1 MRPPISRL
9 PCRNAQ
15 PLNRPMAHVIPF
27 TPRSTNP
34 SGLLR
39 AARDRSGLTHA
50 QFAALLGRAIGRPQL
65 GPGTIRAWESGA
77 VSPPIQVLEAAQRL
91 TPQTSAPTVVRQL
104 DGANPPDLGLLITAP
119 PAPFTGPSS
128 IEAVMQAFRDAD
140 RQVGGGYVY
149 GAVIRYLEHEIAPQL
164 FCGTSDVFSAAA
176 ALTEMAGWM
185 AHDAGDDTLASG
197 HFERALRF
205 ASATEDAE
213 LAAHIHASHSHLAQH
228 LDRPRDA
235 LRFAQAG
242 RSILRRGAHH
252 PALAARLHAMEARAL
267 AKLHRRADCARALM
281 NAEKALDRLSSSSP
295 SPWVSPFDRGSLA
308 AEASQCMQQLQQLA
322 AARQHSEQVISLRT
336 SSHAR
341 SRAFGQL
348 RLAGI
353 LVSQGEIEEACA
365 VSDAALASS
374 DRLSSSRVTQL
385 LHSLH
390 SQLMSHASA
399 PGVEPVVRS
408 LSTALSTR
416 AHTRLLLD
424 AAGNTGT

>member
-1 MRPPISRL
+1 
-9 PCRNAQ
+9 
-15 PLNRPMAHVIPF
+15 MADVIQF
-27 TPRSTNP
+27 TPRRTNP

-50 QFAALLGRAIGRPQL
+50 QFAALVGRAIGRPEL

-77 VSPPIQVLEAAQRL
+77 IPPPIEIIEAAQRL
-91 TPQTSAPTVVRQL
+91 TRRAPAPGVVPQL
-104 DGANPPDLGLLITAP
+104 DGARP
-119 PAPFTGPSS
+119 PASGTLIMPTPASLTGPAS
-128 IEAVMQAFRDAD
+128 IEDVMQTFRDAD

-149 GAVIRYLEHEIAPQL
+149 GAVIRYLEREIAPQL
-164 FCGTSDVFSAAA
+164 FGGASDVFAAAA

-185 AHDAGDDTLASG
+185 AHDAGDDTLAGG

-205 ASATEDAE
+205 VTATDDVE

-267 AKLHRRADCARALM
+267 AKLRRRADCGRALM
-281 NAEKALDRLSSSSP
+281 NAEKALDRLAPSPP
-295 SPWVSPFDRGSLA
+295 SPWVSPFDRASLA
-308 AEASQCMQQLQQLA
+308 AEASQCMQQLQYLA
-322 AARQHSEQVISLRT
+322 AARQHSEQVISLRS

-353 LVSQGEIEEACA
+353 LVSQGELEHACV
-365 VSDAALASS
+365 VSDAALAGS
-374 DRLSSSRVTQL
+374 DRLSSSRVMQL

-390 SQLMSHASA
+390 TQLMPHALV
-399 PGVEPVVRS
+399 PGVELVVRS
-408 LSTALSTR
+408 LSIALSTR

-424 AAGNTGT
+424 AAGGPGT

>member
-1 MRPPISRL
+1 
-9 PCRNAQ
+9 
-15 PLNRPMAHVIPF
+15 MADVIPF

-39 AARDRSGLTHA
+39 AARDRSGLTDA
-50 QFAALLGRAIGRPQL
+50 QFAALLGRAIGRPEL
-65 GPGTIRAWESGA
+65 GPGTIRAWEAGA
-77 VSPPIQVLEAAQRL
+77 IPPPIEILEAAQRL
-91 TPQTSAPTVVRQL
+91 TRHPAPAVVPEL
-104 DGANPPDLGLLITAP
+104 DGRSP
-119 PAPFTGPSS
+119 PAAGQVVTPSQAAFTGPAS

-149 GAVIRYLEHEIAPQL
+149 AAVIRYLEREIAPQL
-164 FCGTSDVFSAAA
+164 FGGASDVFSAAA

-185 AHDAGDDTLASG
+185 AHDAGDDALAG
-197 HFERALRF
+197 AHFERALRF
-205 ASATEDAE
+205 ASATQDAE

-267 AKLHRRADCARALM
+267 ATLRRRADCGRALM
-281 NAEKALDRLSSSSP
+281 NAEKALDRLSSHAA
-295 SPWVSPFDRGSLA
+295 SPWVSPFDRASLA

-322 AARQHSEQVISLRT
+322 AARQHSEQVINLRN
-336 SSHAR
+336 SNHAR

-353 LVSQGEIEEACA
+353 LVSQGEIEHACA

-390 SQLMSHASA
+390 GQLTPHAAA
-399 PGVEPVVRS
+399 PGVEHVVRS
-408 LSTALSTR
+408 LSTALGAR
-416 AHTRLLLD
+416 AQTRLLIG
-424 AAGNTGT
+424 AAGNPQT

>member
-1 MRPPISRL
+1 
-9 PCRNAQ
+9 
-15 PLNRPMAHVIPF
+15 MADVIQF
-27 TPRSTNP
+27 TPRRTNP

-39 AARDRSGLTHA
+39 AARDRSGLTDA
-50 QFAALLGRAIGRPQL
+50 QFAALLGRAIGRPEL

-77 VSPPIQVLEAAQRL
+77 IPPPVQILEAAQRL
-91 TPQTSAPTVVRQL
+91 TRQAPAPSVVSEL
-104 DGANPPDLGLLITAP
+104 DGARPPAAALLITP
-119 PAPFTGPSS
+119 SPATFSGPSS

-149 GAVIRYLEHEIAPQL
+149 GAVIRYLECEIAPRL
-164 FCGTSDVFSAAA
+164 FGGASDVFAAAA

-185 AHDAGDDTLASG
+185 AHDAGDDALAG
-197 HFERALRF
+197 DHFERALRF

-235 LRFAQAG
+235 LRFAQTG
-242 RSILRRGAHH
+242 RSILRRGASH

-267 AKLHRRADCARALM
+267 AKLRRRADCAHALM
-281 NAEKALDRLSSSSP
+281 SAEKALDQPSSSPP
-295 SPWVSPFDRGSLA
+295 SPWVSPFDRASLA

-322 AARQHSEQVISLRT
+322 AARQHSEQVISLRS

-341 SRAFGQL
+341 SPAFGQL

-353 LVSQGEIEEACA
+353 LVSQGEIEHACA

-385 LHSLH
+385 LHSLRT
-390 SQLMSHASA
+390 QLMPHASA

-408 LSTALSTR
+408 LSTALNTR
-416 AHTRLLLD
+416 AHTRLLIS
-424 AAGNTGT
+424 AAGNSRT

>member
-1 MRPPISRL
+1 
-9 PCRNAQ
+9 
-15 PLNRPMAHVIPF
+15 MADVIPF
-27 TPRSTNP
+27 TPRRTDP

-39 AARDRSGLTHA
+39 AARDRSGLTHT
-50 QFAALLGRAIGRPQL
+50 QFAALLGRAIGRPEL
-65 GPGTIRAWESGA
+65 GAGTIRAWESGA
-77 VSPPIQVLEAAQRL
+77 IPPPIQVLEAAHRL
-91 TPQTSAPTVVRQL
+91 TRQTRPPSPAAALGGSSRPT
-104 DGANPPDLGLLITAP
+104 ADLFLTPP
-119 PAPFTGPSS
+119 PAAFTGPAT
-128 IEAVMQAFRDAD
+128 IEEVMQAFRDAD

-149 GAVIRYLEHEIAPQL
+149 GAVVRYLEREIGPQL
-164 FCGTSDVFSAAA
+164 FGGTSDVFCAAA

-185 AHDAGDDTLASG
+185 AHDAGDDALACA
-197 HFERALRF
+197 HFQRALRF
-205 ASATEDAE
+205 ASATEDSE

-267 AKLHRRADCARALM
+267 AALRRRADCGRALM
-281 NAEKALDRLSSSSP
+281 NAERALDRLSSRAA
-295 SPWVSPFDRGSLA
+295 SPWVSPFDRASLA

-336 SSHAR
+336 SGHTR

-353 LVSQGEIEEACA
+353 LVSQGEIEHACA
-365 VSDAALASS
+365 ISEAALAGS

-390 SQLMSHASA
+390 AQLTPHASA
-399 PGVEPVVRS
+399 PDVEAVVQS
-408 LSTALSTR
+408 VSTALTTR
-416 AHTRLLLD
+416 THTRLLLG

>member
-1 MRPPISRL
+1 
-9 PCRNAQ
+9 
-15 PLNRPMAHVIPF
+15 MAHVIPF

-39 AARDRSGLTHA
+39 AARERSGLPEA
-50 QFAALLGRAIGRPQL
+50 LFASLLGRAIGRPEL
-65 GPGTIRAWESGA
+65 GPGTIRAWEAGA
-77 VSPPIQVLEAAQRL
+77 IPPPIQVLGAAQRL
-91 TPQTSAPTVVRQL
+91 TPRAPAPTVVPEL
-104 DGANPPDLGLLITAP
+104 NGSGP
-119 PAPFTGPSS
+119 PAGGLVVTPSPASFTGPAS
-128 IEAVMQAFRDAD
+128 IEAVMQTFRDAD

-149 GAVIRYLEHEIAPQL
+149 AAVIRYLEREIAPQL
-164 FCGTSDVFSAAA
+164 FGGTSDVFSAAA

-185 AHDAGDDTLASG
+185 AHDAGDDMLAGG
-197 HFERALRF
+197 HFQRALRF

-267 AKLHRRADCARALM
+267 ATLRRRADSGRALM
-281 NAEKALDRLSSSSP
+281 NAEKALDRLSSHAV
-295 SPWVSPFDRGSLA
+295 SPWVSPFDRASLA

-322 AARQHSEQVISLRT
+322 SARQHSEQVISLRST
-336 SSHAR
+336 NHAR

-348 RLAGI
+348 RLASI
-353 LVSQGEIEEACA
+353 LVSQGEIEHACA
-365 VSDAALASS
+365 VSEAALASS

-390 SQLMSHASA
+390 GQLAPHAA
-399 PGVEPVVRS
+399 TPGVEHVVRS

-416 AHTRLLLD
+416 AHVGLLIG
-424 AAGNTGT
+424 AAGNPRS

>member
-1 MRPPISRL
+1 
-9 PCRNAQ
+9 
-15 PLNRPMAHVIPF
+15 MAHVIQF
-27 TPRSTNP
+27 TPRSSNP

-50 QFAALLGRAIGRPQL
+50 QFAALLGRAIGRPEL

-77 VSPPIQVLEAAQRL
+77 VSPPIQVLAAAQRL
-91 TPQTSAPTVVRQL
+91 TPQAPAPTVAAQL
-104 DGANPPDLGLLITAP
+104 DGASPPDAGLLVTAP
-119 PAPFTGPSS
+119 AAPFTAAAS

-149 GAVIRYLEHEIAPQL
+149 GAVIRYLEREIAPQL
-164 FCGTSDVFSAAA
+164 FGGASDVFSAAA

-185 AHDAGDDTLASG
+185 AHDAGDDTLAG
-197 HFERALRF
+197 DHFERALRF
-205 ASATEDAE
+205 ASATTDAE
-213 LAAHIHASHSHLAQH
+213 LVAHIHASHSHLAQH

-267 AKLHRRADCARALM
+267 AGLHRRADCARALM
-281 NAEKALDRLSSSSP
+281 NAEQALDRLSSSTP
-295 SPWVSPFDRGSLA
+295 SPWVSPFDRASLA

-322 AARQHSEQVISLRT
+322 AARQHSEQVISLRS

-353 LVSQGEIEEACA
+353 LVSQGEIEHACA
-365 VSDAALASS
+365 VSEAALASS
-374 DRLSSSRVTQL
+374 DRLASGRVTQL
-385 LHSLH
+385 LYSLH
-390 SQLMSHASA
+390 AQLTPHALVPA
-399 PGVEPVVRS
+399 AEPVVRA
-408 LSTALSTR
+408 LSTALATR
-416 AHTRLLLD
+416 AHTGLLIA
-424 AAGNTGT
+424 AAGNAQT